1 MDDAVSDPATDP
13 VSGPGSD
20 PASVPPASA
29 AAPRRSLK
37 RALASIVLGFEL
49 VVVFLGALVLFGL
62 KALPPVVALGGGAL
76 LCVVMLATIALL
88 RYPFAYVVG
97 WAVQGIVI
105 VSGIFNPA
113 LFIVGVIFAAL
124 WTYCMIAGTRL
135 DQQKE
140 IA

>member
-1 MDDAVSDPATDP
+1 MDDPVSDPAARA
-13 VSGPGSD
+13 
-20 PASVPPASA
+20 PASPETPQ
-29 AAPRRSLK
+29 RSLK

-62 KALPPVVALGGGAL
+62 KALPPVVALGGGAV
-76 LCVVMLATIALL
+76 LCIVMLATIALL
-88 RYPFAYVVG
+88 RFPLAYLVG
-97 WAVQGIVI
+97 WAVQGIVL

-113 LFIVGVIFAAL
+113 LFIVGLIFAAL
-124 WTYCMIAGTRL
+124 WTYCMITGTRL